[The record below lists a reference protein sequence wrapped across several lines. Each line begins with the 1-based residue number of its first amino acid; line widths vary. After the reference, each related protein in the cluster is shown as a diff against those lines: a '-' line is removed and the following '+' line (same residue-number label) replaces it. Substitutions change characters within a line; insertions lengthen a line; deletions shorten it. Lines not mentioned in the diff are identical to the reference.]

1 MDIPSLLL
9 AIIIILG
16 VSSFCL
22 YVFER
27 IGLGAILGLIVSGI
41 LIGPHTPGPAP
52 VQSIEQLQQ
61 IAELGVVLFLFTVG
75 LEMQPQ
81 KLWSLRKFIFGLGSA
96 QMLLTT
102 AALTA
107 YLTLILGAH
116 WQSAVILS
124 LGFAMSSTAIVMATL
139 GERKELNQPHG
150 TGSFAILMA
159 QDLWIIPVMA
169 MVPILA
175 HQSSGVATPLWQTI
189 ATILLVIGAII
200 LIGRS
205 LLPGLLGSCAR
216 RGQMDL
222 FSALLL
228 LAVTAAVWAV
238 SQAGISMTLGAF
250 LLGMLLSGSPFRY
263 QVEATIAP
271 FKKALMALFFL
282 AVGMSIDIGVL
293 TSEWSS
299 LIVHVPMIVS
309 IKIAVLILL
318 ALAFGIGQSA
328 AIRTGFYLS
337 QVGEFAFVLVGAATA
352 VQLLTPRSAT
362 LATLVIAITM
372 VLTPLL
378 VIAGNRL
385 ASVFNSDHGQVND
398 LIDEGLSNH
407 VVISGYSE
415 YGRLIALMLERVGI
429 PSITVDANIDIVK
442 TAQQAGYNVHFGD
455 IMSDAIQQAV
465 NLSRSRAIY
474 IGSDDRHR
482 CQAEAITLNA
492 LHPDIPM
499 YVKVKSIQD
508 SRALAKE
515 GVNHALTDYIET
527 TLSHGRIILN
537 DLGLSSVD
545 IEQLVGSLRKDAY
558 AMINQSL

>member
-27 IGLGAILGLIVSGI
+27 IGLGAILGLIVAGI

-52 VQSIEQLQQ
+52 VHSIEQLQQ

-116 WQSAVILS
+116 WQSAIILS

-139 GERKELNQPHG
+139 GERKELNQAHG
-150 TGSFAILMA
+150 KGSFAILMA

-189 ATILLVIGAII
+189 TTILLVIGAII

-205 LLPGLLGSCAR
+205 LLPNLLGSCAR

-250 LLGMLLSGSPFRY
+250 LLGMLLSGSAFRY

-299 LIVHVPMIVS
+299 LIVHVPMIVA

-318 ALAFGIGQSA
+318 ALAFGIGRFA

-385 ASVFNSDHGQVND
+385 ASMFNSDHGQVND
-398 LIDEGLSNH
+398 SIDEGLSNH

-442 TAQQAGYNVHFGD
+442 AAQQAGYQVHFGD

-465 NLSRSRAIY
+465 NLSQSRAIY
-474 IGSDDRHR
+474 IGADDRHR

-492 LHPDIPM
+492 LHPGIPM

-515 GVNHALTDYIET
+515 GVSHALTDYIET
-527 TLSHGRIILN
+527 TLSHGRIMLS

-545 IEQLVGSLRKDAY
+545 IEQLISSLRQDAY
-558 AMINQSL
+558 AMIHQSL

>member
-27 IGLGAILGLIVSGI
+27 IGLGAILGLIVAGI

-52 VQSIEQLQQ
+52 VHSIEQLQQ

-116 WQSAVILS
+116 WQSAIILS

-139 GERKELNQPHG
+139 GERKELNQAHG
-150 TGSFAILMA
+150 KGSFAILMA

-189 ATILLVIGAII
+189 TTILLVIGAII

-205 LLPGLLGSCAR
+205 LLPNLLGSCAR

-250 LLGMLLSGSPFRY
+250 LLGMLLSGSAFRY

-293 TSEWSS
+293 TNEWSS
-299 LIVHVPMIVS
+299 LIVHVPMIVA

-318 ALAFGIGQSA
+318 ALAFGIGRSA

-385 ASVFNSDHGQVND
+385 ASMFNSDHGQVND
-398 LIDEGLSNH
+398 SIDEGLSNH

-442 TAQQAGYNVHFGD
+442 AAQQAGYQVHFGD

-465 NLSRSRAIY
+465 NLSQSRAIY
-474 IGSDDRHR
+474 IGADDRHR

-515 GVNHALTDYIET
+515 GVSHALTDYIET
-527 TLSHGRIILN
+527 TLSHGRIMLN

-545 IEQLVGSLRKDAY
+545 IEQLISSLRQDAY
-558 AMINQSL
+558 AMIHQSL

>member
-27 IGLGAILGLIVSGI
+27 IGLGAILGLIVAGI

-52 VQSIEQLQQ
+52 VRSIEQLQQ

-102 AALTA
+102 AVITA

-116 WQSAVILS
+116 WQSAIILS

-150 TGSFAILMA
+150 TSSFSILMA

-189 ATILLVIGAII
+189 ATVLLVIGAII

-205 LLPGLLGSCAR
+205 LLPALLGSCAR

-228 LAVTAAVWAV
+228 LAITAAAWAV

-282 AVGMSIDIGVL
+282 SVGMSIDIGVL

-299 LIVHVPMIVS
+299 LIVHVPMIVA

-318 ALAFGIGQSA
+318 AFAFGIARSA

-352 VQLLTPRSAT
+352 VRLLTPRSAT

-385 ASVFNSDHGQVND
+385 ALVFNSDHGQVND
-398 LIDEGLSNH
+398 PIDEDLRNH

-415 YGRLIALMLERVGI
+415 YGRLIALMLEQVGI
-429 PSITVDANIDIVK
+429 PSVTVDSDIDIVRA
-442 TAQQAGYNVHFGD
+442 AQQAGHQMYCGD
-455 IMSDAIQQAV
+455 IMSEAIQDAV
-465 NLSRSRAIY
+465 NISQSRAIY
-474 IGSDDRHR
+474 IGGDDRHR

-492 LHPDIPM
+492 LHPGIPV

-515 GVNHALTDYIET
+515 GVAHALTDYIET
-527 TLSHGRIILN
+527 TLAHGRVMLN
-537 DLGLSSVD
+537 DLGLSSAD
-545 IEQLVGSLRKDAY
+545 IEKLIGSLRQDSY
-558 AMINQSL
+558 AMIHQSL

>member
-1 MDIPSLLL
+1 
-9 AIIIILG
+9 
-16 VSSFCL
+16 
-22 YVFER
+22 
-27 IGLGAILGLIVSGI
+27 
-41 LIGPHTPGPAP
+41 
-52 VQSIEQLQQ
+52 
-61 IAELGVVLFLFTVG
+61 
-75 LEMQPQ
+75 MQPQ
-81 KLWSLRKFIFGLGSA
+81 KLWSLRTFIFGLGSA

-124 LGFAMSSTAIVMATL
+124 LGFAMSSTAIVMAAL

-150 TGSFAILMA
+150 KGSFAILMA

-189 ATILLVIGAII
+189 ATILLAIGAII

-250 LLGMLLSGSPFRY
+250 LLGMLLSGSEFRY

-299 LIVHVPMIVS
+299 LIVHVPMIVA

-318 ALAFGIGQSA
+318 ALEFGIGRSA

-337 QVGEFAFVLVGAATA
+337 QVGEFSFVLVGAATA

-385 ASVFNSDHGQVND
+385 VSMFSSDHGQVND
-398 LIDEGLSNH
+398 SIDEGLSNH

-442 TAQQAGYNVHFGD
+442 AAQQAGYQVHFGD

-465 NLSRSRAIY
+465 NLGQSRAIY
-474 IGSDDRHR
+474 IGADDRHR

-527 TLSHGRIILN
+527 TLSHGRIMLN

-545 IEQLVGSLRKDAY
+545 IERLIGSLRKDAY
-558 AMINQSL
+558 AIIHQSL

>member
-27 IGLGAILGLIVSGI
+27 IGLGAILGLIVAGI

-52 VQSIEQLQQ
+52 VHSIEQLQQ

-81 KLWSLRKFIFGLGSA
+81 KLWSLRTFIFGLGSA

-116 WQSAVILS
+116 WQSAIILS

-139 GERKELNQPHG
+139 GERKELNQAHG
-150 TGSFAILMA
+150 KGSFAILMA

-189 ATILLVIGAII
+189 TTILLVIGAII

-205 LLPGLLGSCAR
+205 LLPNLLGSCAR

-250 LLGMLLSGSPFRY
+250 LLGMLLSGSAFRY

-299 LIVHVPMIVS
+299 LIVHVPMIVA

-318 ALAFGIGQSA
+318 ALAFGIGRSA

-385 ASVFNSDHGQVND
+385 ASMLNSDHGQVND
-398 LIDEGLSNH
+398 SIDEGLSNH

-442 TAQQAGYNVHFGD
+442 AAQQAGYQVHFGD

-465 NLSRSRAIY
+465 NLSQSRAIY
-474 IGSDDRHR
+474 IGADDRHR

-492 LHPDIPM
+492 LHPGIPM

-515 GVNHALTDYIET
+515 GVSHALTDYIET
-527 TLSHGRIILN
+527 TLSHGRIMLS

-545 IEQLVGSLRKDAY
+545 IEQLISSLRQDAY
-558 AMINQSL
+558 AMIHQSL

>member
-1 MDIPSLLL
+1 VDIPSLLL

-27 IGLGAILGLIVSGI
+27 IGLGAILGLIVAGI

-150 TGSFAILMA
+150 KGSFAILMA

-299 LIVHVPMIVS
+299 LIVHVPMIVA

-318 ALAFGIGQSA
+318 ALAFGIGRSA

-398 LIDEGLSNH
+398 FIDEGLSNH

-415 YGRLIALMLERVGI
+415 YGGLIALMLERVGI

-442 TAQQAGYNVHFGD
+442 TAQQAGHHVHFGD

-465 NLSRSRAIY
+465 NLSQSRAIY

-527 TLSHGRIILN
+527 TLSHGRIMLN

-545 IEQLVGSLRKDAY
+545 IEQLIGSLRQDAY
-558 AMINQSL
+558 ANLHQSL

>member
-27 IGLGAILGLIVSGI
+27 IGLGAILGLIVAGI

-52 VQSIEQLQQ
+52 VHSIEQLQQ

-116 WQSAVILS
+116 WQSAIILS

-139 GERKELNQPHG
+139 GERKELNQAHG
-150 TGSFAILMA
+150 KGSFAILMA

-189 ATILLVIGAII
+189 TTILLVIGAII

-205 LLPGLLGSCAR
+205 LLPNLLGSCAR

-250 LLGMLLSGSPFRY
+250 LLGMLLSGSAFRY

-299 LIVHVPMIVS
+299 LIVHVPMIVA

-318 ALAFGIGQSA
+318 ALAFGIGRSA

-385 ASVFNSDHGQVND
+385 ASMFNSDHGQVND
-398 LIDEGLSNH
+398 SIDEGLSNH

-442 TAQQAGYNVHFGD
+442 AAQQAGYQVHFGD

-465 NLSRSRAIY
+465 NLSQSRAIY
-474 IGSDDRHR
+474 IGADDRHR

-492 LHPDIPM
+492 LHPGIPM

-515 GVNHALTDYIET
+515 GVSHALTDYIET
-527 TLSHGRIILN
+527 TLSHGRIMLN

-545 IEQLVGSLRKDAY
+545 IEQLISSLRQDAY
-558 AMINQSL
+558 AMIHQSL

>member
-1 MDIPSLLL
+1 VDIPSLLL

-16 VSSFCL
+16 ASSFCL

-27 IGLGAILGLIVSGI
+27 IGLGAILGLIVAGI

-52 VQSIEQLQQ
+52 VHSIEQLQQ

-81 KLWSLRKFIFGLGSA
+81 KLWSLRTFIFGLGSA

-116 WQSAVILS
+116 WQSAIILS

-150 TGSFAILMA
+150 TSSFAILMA

-205 LLPGLLGSCAR
+205 LLPALLGSCAR

-299 LIVHVPMIVS
+299 LIVHVPMIVA

-318 ALAFGIGQSA
+318 ALAFGIGRSA

-337 QVGEFAFVLVGAATA
+337 QVGEFAFVLVGAATV

-385 ASVFNSDHGQVND
+385 ASVFNNDHGQLND
-398 LIDEGLSNH
+398 SIDEGLSNH

-429 PSITVDANIDIVK
+429 PSVTVDANIDIVRS
-442 TAQQAGYNVHFGD
+442 AQQAGHQVHFGD

-465 NLSRSRAIY
+465 NLSQSRAIY
-474 IGSDDRHR
+474 IGADDRHR

-515 GVNHALTDYIET
+515 GVKHALTDYIET
-527 TLSHGRIILN
+527 TLNHGRIMLN

-545 IEQLVGSLRKDAY
+545 IEQLIGSLRQDAY
-558 AMINQSL
+558 AMIHQSP